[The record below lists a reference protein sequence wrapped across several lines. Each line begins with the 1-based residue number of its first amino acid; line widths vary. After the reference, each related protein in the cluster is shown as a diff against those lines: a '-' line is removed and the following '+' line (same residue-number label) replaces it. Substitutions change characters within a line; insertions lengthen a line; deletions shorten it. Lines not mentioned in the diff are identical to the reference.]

1 MAKVMN
7 DYVKTAEA
15 IKEGKNIVVKRVYK
29 KDGSTVEIYA
39 SNATQSNWE
48 YMGQQDGFENESD
61 FNEADSESA
70 DIELES
76 NSRVDLLVENY
87 KTWKDDD
94 LSPNI
99 FIDKNSAI
107 QKYMDEVLESNI
119 YKFLGSMRTSNGSYS
134 NSYLKGLGRLAEFQ
148 YAKDVIR
155 ALHGKLTIPFRDV
168 KRLFDLPM
176 KMNSWKD
183 LKTNKSMDS
192 DMKGK
197 VQALKALHKGNSGVV
212 TKGLRAIKQNK
223 PLPKGLSERDIR
235 NLTII
240 MLSKYKKGKK

>member
-15 IKEGKNIVVKRVYK
+15 IKEGKNLVVKRIYR
-29 KDGSTVEIYA
+29 KDGSSVEIYA
-39 SNATQSNWE
+39 TNATQSNWE
-48 YMGQQDGFENESD
+48 YVDEPVDFENESD
-61 FNEADSESA
+61 FNETDSEQA
-70 DIELES
+70 DMELES
-76 NSRVDLLVENY
+76 NARVDLLLDNY

-99 FIDKNSAI
+99 FIDKNNAI
-107 QKYMDEVLESNI
+107 QKYIDEALESNI

-134 NSYLKGLGRLAEFQ
+134 NSYMKGLGRLAEFQ
-148 YAKDVIR
+148 YAKDVIK
-155 ALHGKLTIPFRDV
+155 ALHGRLTIPFRDV

-183 LKTNKSMDS
+183 LKTNKNMDS
-192 DMKGK
+192 NMKGK
-197 VQALKALHKGNSGVV
+197 VRALKALHKGNSGVIA
-212 TKGLRAIKQNK
+212 KGLRAIKQNK

-240 MLSKYKKGKK
+240 MISKSKKGKK